1 MLEIVKPWWYLLPWW
16 IKEKGQKQ
24 TKQKIKRVLWCVT
37 PHAEVIYY
45 FPLTSRTAIL
55 GLPWWLSVKKPCQCR
70 RHGSDPWSVEQ
81 LSQCTTTIKSVLY
94 SLGAATRE
102 AHAPRGRALQPEKLL
117 QWEAQALQ
125 LEKSS
130 HSSEDPAQTKTNKLI
145 KLLNAWYSWILPKWG
160 SYILYEN
167 IYSREGELFKAY
179 FILYFNY
186 RQLRNTHAFIKT
198 YFCLY
203 Y

>member
-1 MLEIVKPWWYLLPWW
+1 MVSATLMDKRKRTETKKAKNQKGFVVCHTTCGGNLLFSTDFKNCHSWASLVAQC
-16 IKEKGQKQ
+16 KEAAC
-24 TKQKIKRVLWCVT
+24 R
-37 PHAEVIYY
+37 
-45 FPLTSRTAIL
+45 
-55 GLPWWLSVKKPCQCR
+55 CR

-81 LSQCTTTIKSVLY
+81 LSPCTTTIKSVLY
-94 SLGAATRE
+94 SLGAATSE

-125 LEKSS
+125 LEKSP

-145 KLLNAWYSWILPKWG
+145 KLLKHDHSWILPKWG

-167 IYSREGELFKAY
+167 IYSREGELFKTY
-179 FILYFNY
+179 FTLYFNY